1 MDTGASEAQRKLPAQ
16 PRDIVDMEKGLSDAN
31 LRGSTCNASDS
42 TKAQADNGGVSDD
55 NVGHIER
62 WNYPRSNV
70 VKTLSTFWAF
80 FVMGANDSAYGPLL
94 PYLETHYN
102 LSYTTVSLVFLSP
115 IGGYTLAAIT
125 NNKLHL
131 YLGRRGIAWLSPG
144 CHLIAYIVNCLHP
157 PYPVLV
163 VSFIFAGLGNGLADS
178 AWNAWI
184 GNMKDN
190 NQMLGLLHGL
200 YGAGA
205 VMAPLVATSLITEAH
220 VGWWYFY
227 YIMVVCA
234 AVELAFCVY
243 AFWDSTAAA
252 FRASQAPTA
261 TAMDAT
267 QPEDQEEERGGVRRA
282 LFIPRYAR
290 VTWLLSFFLL
300 GYVGLEVAIGGWV
313 VTFLMR
319 VRDGAE
325 FASGMGSTGYWLG
338 ITVGRVV
345 LGFVTP
351 RVGEKVGI
359 AVYLLLAIAFNLIF
373 WLVPHFLASVVAV
386 SFQGFFLGPMF
397 PGAVVVATRLLPR
410 ALHVSAIGFAAA
422 FGASGAAVLPFAVGA
437 VAQARGV
444 EVLQPF
450 VIGLSA
456 GILVLWCG
464 LPRMPKGGI

>member
-1 MDTGASEAQRKLPAQ
+1 MTASLEPQEQLQQHAEDA
-16 PRDIVDMEKGLSDAN
+16 EKGLQAQAQSD
-31 LRGSTCNASDS
+31 LRGSGGNTSSDNND
-42 TKAQADNGGVSDD
+42 KQL
-55 NVGHIER
+55 ER
-62 WNYPRSNV
+62 WNSPGNTA
-70 VKTLSTFWAF
+70 KTMATFWAF
-80 FVMGANDSAYGPLL
+80 LVMGANDAAYGPLI
-94 PYLETHYN
+94 PYLESWYG

-115 IGGYTLAAIT
+115 IGGYTLAAFT
-125 NNKLHL
+125 NNILHVH
-131 YLGRRGIAWLSPG
+131 LGQRGIAWLSPG

-178 AWNAWI
+178 AWNAWV
-184 GNMKDN
+184 GNMADS

-200 YGAGA
+200 YGLGA
-205 VMAPLVATSLITEAH
+205 VMAPLIATSLITEAK
-220 VGWWYFY
+220 VGWFYFY
-227 YIMVVCA
+227 YIMVACA
-234 AVELAFCVY
+234 AIELASCLW
-243 AFWDSTAAA
+243 AFWDADAAA
-252 FRASQAPTA
+252 FRESQRNISNIAG
-261 TAMDAT
+261 
-267 QPEDQEEERGGVRRA
+267 QEGSEGAGAEEKGGVRRA
-282 LFIPRYAR
+282 LLVPRYAR
-290 VTWLLSFFLL
+290 VTWILAFFLL

-351 RVGEKVGI
+351 RIGEKLAI
-359 AVYLLLAIAFNLIF
+359 AIYLLLAIAFCLIF
-373 WLVPHFLASVVAV
+373 WLVPSFYASVVAV

-422 FGASGAAVLPFAVGA
+422 FGASGAAILPFAIGA
-437 VAQARGV
+437 VAQAKGV

-450 VIGLSA
+450 AIALTVS
-456 GILVLWCG
+456 ILLLWGG
-464 LPRMPKGGI
+464 LPRMPKAV

>member
-1 MDTGASEAQRKLPAQ
+1 MAAASEPQPPQEQ
-16 PRDIVDMEKGLSDAN
+16 PRDVADAEKGVQLQAD
-31 LRGSTCNASDS
+31 LRGRDTSTDNA
-42 TKAQADNGGVSDD
+42 NGE
-55 NVGHIER
+55 NVAGEVER

-70 VKTLSTFWAF
+70 VKTLATFWAF
-80 FVMGANDSAYGPLL
+80 LVMGANDSAYGPLI
-94 PYLETHYN
+94 PYLEEYYN

-125 NNKLHL
+125 NNTLHMR
-131 YLGRRGIAWLSPG
+131 LGRRGIAWLSPV

-184 GNMKDN
+184 GNMADS

-200 YGAGA
+200 YGLGA
-205 VMAPLVATSLITEAH
+205 VMAPLVATSLIAEAG
-220 VGWWYFY
+220 VGWFYFY
-227 YIMVVCA
+227 YIMVACA
-234 AVELAFCVY
+234 AIELTSCVW
-243 AFWDSTAAA
+243 AFWDSTAAS
-252 FRASQAPTA
+252 FRASQRLQPNQTQTEPGA
-261 TAMDAT
+261 
-267 QPEDQEEERGGVRRA
+267 QPEQGGVRRA

-290 VTWLLSFFLL
+290 VTWILSFFLL

-313 VTFLMR
+313 VTFLVR

-338 ITVGRVV
+338 IMVGRVV

-351 RVGEKVGI
+351 RVGEKISI
-359 AVYLLLAIAFNLIF
+359 AIYLVLSISLCLIF
-373 WLVPHFLASVVAV
+373 WLVPNFYASVVAV
-386 SFQGFFLGPMF
+386 SWQGFFLGPMF

-422 FGASGAAVLPFAVGA
+422 FGASGASVLPFVVGA

-444 EVLQPF
+444 QVLQPF
-450 VIGLSA
+450 VLGLSV
-456 GILVLWCG
+456 GILGLWCL
-464 LPRMPKGGI
+464 LPRLPKADC